1 MILNKGTLKMNT
13 RYLLVSFTVAALLM
27 LTGCGAAVVGG
38 AAYGGYKGATDKRS
52 IGTMVDDSVISTTI
66 KSKMIADEFI
76 KARHID
82 VDVVNGVVYLI
93 GVVDSSFQRRMAG
106 DIARG
111 VEGVRQIENQL
122 VIGKATAGKLLDD
135 TFLTSKIRTELL
147 KAPDIRSTNIDVDTV
162 NNVVTLTGIVKSQ
175 MEKDKVLD
183 IVRRVCGDRKIV
195 DNLTLGN

>member
-1 MILNKGTLKMNT
+1 MNT
-13 RYLLVSFTVAALLM
+13 RYLLFPFAVATLLM

-52 IGTMVDDSVISTTI
+52 IGTMVDDSVISTTV

-82 VDVVNGVVYLI
+82 VDVLNGVVYLI
-93 GVVDSSFQRRMAG
+93 GVVDSSFQRRMAA

-111 VEGVRQIENQL
+111 VEGVRRVENQL
-122 VIGKATAGKLLDD
+122 VIGETSAGKLFDD
-135 TFLTSKIRTELL
+135 TFLTSKIKTELL
-147 KAPDIRSTNIDVDTV
+147 KTPDIRSTNIDVDTN

-175 MEKDKVLD
+175 MEKDKILN
-183 IVRRVCGDRKIV
+183 IVRRVSGDRKIV